1 MDYREEIRELR
12 ERLNQNAY
20 FYYVLDSPELSDY
33 EYDMLNRRLVQ
44 LETEH
49 PEEITP
55 DSPTQRVGGYALST
69 FAAVT
74 HPVPLE
80 SLQDS
85 FSESEVAD
93 FDAKVREKLSHVEYS
108 VEPKVDGLS
117 IALEYRDGKFVQ
129 GATRGDGK
137 VGEDV
142 TENLRTIRSL
152 PRELPD
158 KLPRLIVRGEV
169 YMSKEPGSTRSG
181 RRTARPTSPIPGTP
195 PPGPCGSRTP
205 RWPPSAIWTWPSSTC
220 SWQRGR
226 AFPLIPRPWTTSA
239 PRASR

>member
-20 FYYVLDSPELSDY
+20 LYYVLDSPELSDY

-93 FDAKVREKLSHVEYS
+93 FDAKVREKL
-108 VEPKVDGLS
+108 
-117 IALEYRDGKFVQ
+117 
-129 GATRGDGK
+129 
-137 VGEDV
+137 
-142 TENLRTIRSL
+142 
-152 PRELPD
+152 
-158 KLPRLIVRGEV
+158 
-169 YMSKEPGSTRSG
+169 
-181 RRTARPTSPIPGTP
+181 
-195 PPGPCGSRTP
+195 
-205 RWPPSAIWTWPSSTC
+205 
-220 SWQRGR
+220 
-226 AFPLIPRPWTTSA
+226 
-239 PRASR
+239 